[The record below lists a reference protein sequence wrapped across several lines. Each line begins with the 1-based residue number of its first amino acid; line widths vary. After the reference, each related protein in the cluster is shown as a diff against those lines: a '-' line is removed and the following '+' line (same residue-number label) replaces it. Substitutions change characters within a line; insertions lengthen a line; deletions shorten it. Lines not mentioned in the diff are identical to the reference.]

1 SSKPLLPRV
10 GPHEYPTR
18 LKARQL
24 LLGATQG
31 KDLHAFD
38 IELDAVEPLPLRAK
52 EPQPETEGNLAPEA
66 KRAMRSLTANMA
78 ASGKTTSA
86 SQRASSTPRKT
97 SSILVRS
104 GVGK

>member
-1 SSKPLLPRV
+1 VSSN
-10 GPHEYPTR
+10 
-18 LKARQL
+18 
-24 LLGATQG
+24 
-31 KDLHAFD
+31 
-38 IELDAVEPLPLRAK
+38 PLRAK

-66 KRAMRSLTANMA
+66 KPAMRSLTANIA
-78 ASGKTTSA
+78 ASGKTTDA